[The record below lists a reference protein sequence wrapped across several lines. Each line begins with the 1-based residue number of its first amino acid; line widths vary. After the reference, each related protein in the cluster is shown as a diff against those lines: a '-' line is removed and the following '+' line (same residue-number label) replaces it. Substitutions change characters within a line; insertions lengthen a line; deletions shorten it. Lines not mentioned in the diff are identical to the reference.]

1 SGLLWNCSKPCLSSG
16 RLCCSGCCTG
26 PHGPTSTFAVCVC
39 LLSDISERL
48 LQRRSDLLPAAASEL
63 ALPSRPAI
71 HLQPIAPVPDGPGL
85 NVRHQRLPRIELS
98 PGDDDHVAVPAA
110 SAADQLRDA
119 AAAGHARC

>member
-1 SGLLWNCSKPCLSSG
+1 LYFIYELLHQL
-16 RLCCSGCCTG
+16 
-26 PHGPTSTFAVCVC
+26 
-39 LLSDISERL
+39 
-48 LQRRSDLLPAAASEL
+48 RSYLLPPATGEL

-71 HLQPIAPVPDGPGL
+71 HFQPVAPVPDGPGL

-119 AAAGHARC
+119 AAAGYAPCLLPGEPQLHAAILEERPDVRWRVL